1 MIDLH
6 CHLLPAIDDGPETV
20 EGSLA
25 LADALSAAGV
35 HRVVVTPHV
44 SPEYP
49 NDAARIDT
57 ATRAMAAEL
66 TRRGHPLRIEAGAEL
81 DLGHVAELTAP
92 EVAAL
97 RLGDSAT
104 VLVECPFSRVAPH
117 FEGRVHRLMAW
128 GNQVLL
134 AHPERS
140 PLFLRDPALLARL
153 VGDGAL
159 ASVTGASLTGR
170 FGTTARRFAT
180 WAIDEGLAHDVA
192 TDAHDSDRRPPVL
205 REALLEAGY
214 GWAAD
219 WLTIDVP
226 DAILRGAP
234 LPARPSSARILPW
247 ARKRRAAP
255 RGR

>member
-1 MIDLH
+1 
-6 CHLLPAIDDGPETV
+6 
-20 EGSLA
+20 
-25 LADALSAAGV
+25 
-35 HRVVVTPHV
+35 
-44 SPEYP
+44 
-49 NDAARIDT
+49 
-57 ATRAMAAEL
+57 
-66 TRRGHPLRIEAGAEL
+66 
-81 DLGHVAELTAP
+81 
-92 EVAAL
+92 
-97 RLGDSAT
+97 
-104 VLVECPFSRVAPH
+104 
-117 FEGRVHRLMAW
+117 
-128 GNQVLL
+128 
-134 AHPERS
+134 
-140 PLFLRDPALLARL
+140 LFLRDPALLARL